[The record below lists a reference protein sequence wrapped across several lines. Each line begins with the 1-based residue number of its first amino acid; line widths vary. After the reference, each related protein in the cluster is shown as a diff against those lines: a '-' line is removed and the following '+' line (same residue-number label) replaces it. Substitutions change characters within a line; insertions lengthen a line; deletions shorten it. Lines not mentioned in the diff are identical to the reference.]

1 MRGEFRRGHVIQT
14 AVGMFFIV
22 FVAPGFYHLLS
33 VSAVQKHV
41 HVQTF
46 VAKSVMETFN
56 IRVFPRAARRDVDGF
71 GAALGKPGLQGFSRQ
86 LGTVVRANVPRRAV
100 DQEEP
105 FERCDH
111 LGRPD
116 RTLCSDAQGGFSSS
130 PRAVPGAEPESLS

>member
-71 GAALGKPGLQGFSRQ
+71 GAALGKPGSRALQDLDELQARLSGDGVGPVERH
-86 LGTVVRANVPRRAV
+86 VPAAG
-100 DQEEP
+100 DLE
-105 FERCDH
+105 
-111 LGRPD
+111 G
-116 RTLCSDAQGGFSSS
+116 S
-130 PRAVPGAEPESLS
+130 PPRGASPCVGPESKT